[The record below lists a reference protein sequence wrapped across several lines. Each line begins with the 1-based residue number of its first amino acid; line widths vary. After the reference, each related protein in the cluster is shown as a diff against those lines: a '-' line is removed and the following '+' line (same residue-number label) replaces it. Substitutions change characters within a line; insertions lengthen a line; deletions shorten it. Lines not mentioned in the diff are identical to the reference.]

1 MLTGTGYSTKQ
12 TITSG
17 TIKHQNSFLSKMQT
31 ILTRGIKKEDVKEKK
46 NDSGSPKHVK
56 TEAEKKKEEAQQFF
70 R

>member
-1 MLTGTGYSTKQ
+1 
-12 TITSG
+12 
-17 TIKHQNSFLSKMQT
+17 MQT